1 MEELEARVTSLES
14 TVATILANLNK
25 IPTIT
30 DLKNVLNN
38 IDTRLSALESDVASI
53 KNRLTVGGL

>member
-1 MEELEARVTSLES
+1 MEELEARVASLES
-14 TVATILANLNK
+14 TVATILANLRK

-30 DLKNVLNN
+30 DLKNVLNS
-38 IDTRLSALESDVASI
+38 IDTRLSALESDVESI